1 MTRSSAPPYGARPRV
16 TTQEDS
22 EKNARNASFPRS
34 QKDFGESGGAFPEL
48 DVVQFPQGMGF
59 SSRLAFDAKEIP
71 ASLGMSFKNLSCM
84 AAKRAFG
91 SERTTPEYLGFLKH
105 VERCKRECEGD
116 KDWQDCASSSGG
128 LRDAI
133 PVKRLRNVDPN
144 SVGDKFLCDGDGEP
158 VIIEDGGR
166 DWDLRW
172 GDFDI
177 LKKNLASF
185 MVTCNDRAPAR
196 MTDAKE
202 GLQQRTFSIALEDYL
217 DYCTSRESALDPK
230 RVPFYANGLRVFSEA
245 TDQVIERLYDAFPR
259 PYFTSACD
267 HTEMI
272 VKTTLGH
279 FLRDQSPSTTESTVS
294 KSLDKM
300 FISPQGA
307 ITRLHYDSGDAHGW
321 LGQVAGRKLFVFYP
335 PSSELPVVEE
345 SHSSLDPLNP
355 ELHNLGARLDPPYA
369 CVLAPGEI
377 VLNPRKWWH
386 YAVSLDERSVTVM
399 RNFYN
404 AGSNVDGLVKVIA
417 NSFHKSIGARDRAQD
432 PANGGL

>member
-16 TTQEDS
+16 TAREDS
-22 EKNARNASFPRS
+22 KENARNASFPSS
-34 QKDFGESGGAFPEL
+34 QKDFGASGGAFPEL

-59 SSRLAFDAKEIP
+59 SSRLAFDAKESP
-71 ASLGMSFKNLSCM
+71 ASLAMSFRKLSCM
-84 AAKRAFG
+84 AANKAFQA
-91 SERTTPEYLGFLKH
+91 ERTTPEYLEFLEH
-105 VERCKRECEGD
+105 VERCKRECGD
-116 KDWQDCASSSGG
+116 DGDWQDCASSSGA

-144 SVGDKFLCDGDGEP
+144 TVGDIFLCDGDGQP

-166 DWDLRW
+166 DWDLSW
-172 GDFDI
+172 GDFGV
-177 LKKNLASF
+177 LKNNLASF
-185 MVTCNDRAPAR
+185 IVTCNDRAPAR
-196 MTDAKE
+196 MADAKE
-202 GLQQRTFSIALEDYL
+202 GLRQRTFSVALDTYL
-217 DYCTSRESALDPK
+217 EYVQSRTLDPK

-245 TDQVIERLYDAFPR
+245 PDQVIERLYDAFPR

-279 FLRDQSPSTTESTVS
+279 FLRDQSSSTTESSVS

-355 ELHNLGARLDPPYA
+355 ESHGLNGRLNQPYA
-369 CVLAPGEI
+369 CVLAPGEV

-404 AGSNVDGLVKVIA
+404 ATSNVDGLVKVIA
-417 NSFHKSIGARDRAQD
+417 NSFHQSIGARNTARGA
-432 PANGGL
+432 ANGGI